1 MHLVVV
7 CVASE
12 VHLLAAVER
21 IGLHGI
27 RFAVFHEPDD
37 EMGFTAACTEP
48 LGAKYR
54 REFRDLPL
62 WKSPREVIEM

>member
-1 MHLVVV
+1 
-7 CVASE
+7 VASE
-12 VHLLAAVER
+12 AHLRAVLER

-48 LGAKYR
+48 LDAKYR
-54 REFRDLPL
+54 REFRALPL
-62 WKSPREVIEM
+62 WTLPGEEIKM